1 MAYFDGIWLRLD
13 DSEMSAV
20 HERIMNPDREAL
32 RLRDELFAEL
42 DRNPGVLN
50 DDGSFEFEF
59 SLKPAA
65 SVVTTHIP
73 WAEMFFEIAECIA
86 ESVNVDVLRHEGVTV
101 AMNTEVYEVL
111 TAA

>member
-59 SLKPAA
+59 SLKPAT
-65 SVVTTHIP
+65 SVVSCS
-73 WAEMFFEIAECIA
+73 ALFYEIAECFVNA
-86 ESVNVDVLRHEGVTV
+86 ENIVMRHECV
-101 AMNTEVYEVL
+101 AEEVYEAL
-111 TAA
+111 AAA